1 MSNVTVLTIA
11 FNERPMME
19 LFLRHYSTFADRI
32 VVWDENSN
40 DGTRELIKACPVAEL
55 RDWPHK
61 GLDDQKFQHAV
72 NSYYRKFQDS
82 QWVMWP
88 DVDEFLYHPNM
99 LEVLRDTKESVIGS
113 TGYALISKEGF
124 PRGAGQIYEQVKTGF
139 PQPNYDKIICWRPQ
153 FLMQHAIGRH
163 TYPGQ
168 WPKVNGQPVNPK
180 PKLKLFH
187 CHHIGG
193 VKATELRNQR
203 NYDRAIDKKFAW
215 NMTAEVNT
223 PQQVGTVAW
232 VEDLLARDALYDV
245 VSEPKMK
252 INFGCGGNLLD
263 GWINKDAECDIRK
276 PLPFADGV
284 ADRILAEHVCEH
296 VTHQEAWSFFV
307 ECKRILK
314 LGGVLRVAIPDVT
327 RMSKKMTDEYR
338 NAVKAGGH
346 GDNPIRAA
354 VFEHGHQAAW
364 NQDLLITFLQATG
377 FKAEKVEMGKSKN
390 SDLVGVEGHGKVVGQ
405 SVADVETSCAEGTK
419 V

>member
-1 MSNVTVLTIA
+1 MSITVLTICH
-11 FNERPMME
+11 NERDMMP

-32 VVWDENSN
+32 IIWDEQST
-40 DGTRELIKACPVAEL
+40 DGTREIIKACPKAEL
-55 RDWPHK
+55 REWPHK
-61 GLDDQKFQHAV
+61 GLDDQKFIHAV
-72 NSYYRKFQDS
+72 NTYYRDFQDS
-82 QWVMWP
+82 TWVMWP
-88 DVDEFLYHPNM
+88 DVDEFLYHPNI
-99 LEVLRDTKESVIGS
+99 LDVLRDSPEPMIGS

-139 PQPNYDKIICWRPQ
+139 PQSNYDKIICWRPQ
-153 FLMQHAIGRH
+153 FLIQHAIGRH
-163 TYPGQ
+163 TYPGA
-168 WPKVNGQPVNPK
+168 WPKCNGQPLNPR

-193 VKATELRNQR
+193 VKHTEQINAR
-203 NYDRAIDKKFAW
+203 NYGRAIDKRLAW
-215 NMTAEVNT
+215 NYTPEHNT
-223 PQQVGTVAW
+223 KEQVGTVAW

-245 VSEPKMK
+245 VSEAKMK
-252 INFGCGGNLLD
+252 INFGCGSNLLD

-296 VTHQEAWSFFV
+296 VTHQEAWNFFV

-314 LGGVLRVAIPDVT
+314 RGGVLRVAIPDVT

-354 VFEHGHQAAW
+354 IFSHGHQAAW
-364 NQDLLITFLQATG
+364 NQDLLITFLQAIG

-390 SDLVGVEGHGKVVGQ
+390 SDLVGVEGHGKVVGY
-405 SVADVETSCAEGTK
+405 SVADVETSCAEATSL
-419 V
+419 

>member
-1 MSNVTVLTIA
+1 MSITVLTICKD
-11 FNERPMME
+11 EREMIPF
-19 LFLRHYSTFADRI
+19 FLAHYSTFADRI
-32 VVWDENSN
+32 IVWDEQST
-40 DGTRELIKACPVAEL
+40 DGTREIIKAHPKAEL
-55 RDWPHK
+55 REWPHK
-61 GLDDQKFQHAV
+61 GLDDQRFIHAV
-72 NSYYRKFQDS
+72 NSYYREFQDS
-82 QWVMWP
+82 TWVMWP

-99 LEVLRDTKESVIGS
+99 LKLLSESQEPMIAA
-113 TGYALISKEGF
+113 TGYALISKDGF

-153 FLMQHAIGRH
+153 FLVQHTIGRH

-168 WPKVNGQPVNPK
+168 WPKCNGQPLSPK

-187 CHHIGG
+187 CHHVGG
-193 VKATELRNQR
+193 VEHTRQINARNHKR
-203 NYDRAIDKKFAW
+203 AVDKRYSWNYHEEHNKK
-215 NMTAEVNT
+215 E
-223 PQQVGTVAW
+223 QVGTVAW

-252 INFGCGGNLLD
+252 INFGCGSNLLE

-284 ADRILAEHVCEH
+284 ADRILAEHVVEH

-307 ECKRILK
+307 ECKRVLK
-314 LGGVLRVAIPDVT
+314 RGGVLRVAIPDIT
-327 RMSKKMTDEYR
+327 RMQKKMTDEYR

-364 NQDLLITFLQATG
+364 NQELLMTFLTAIG
-377 FKAEKVEMGKSKN
+377 FKAEKVEMGKSSN

-405 SVADVETSCAEGTK
+405 SVASVETSCVEATSL
-419 V
+419 